1 MTLLMHLNM
10 KNFCQVENNHAIS
23 NYALIASLSVDFDN
37 GFTAITGETGAGKSI
52 LLGALGFVLGNR
64 ADSNILFDETK
75 KCVVEAVFTFNND
88 RLKYF
93 FEENDIDYEDECII
107 RRELNPQKKSRAF
120 VNDTPVSLQVLKELG
135 SHLVDIH
142 SQHDSLLLCNP
153 DFQLALLDD
162 AANNQE
168 LLSEYKKAYKEYT
181 SAKNE
186 LDALRKKALNNID
199 ENDYLKFQLD
209 ELLKSELQDNEY
221 EELAQRIE
229 ILENQEEIS
238 RLLIESTTILE
249 NSDASLLDGI
259 NSLIYNVDK
268 LKKYISELSSMSE
281 RLNSVK
287 IELKDICS
295 DLNDM
300 QDDSQYD
307 ISSLETLQERFDT
320 IQRLMMK
327 HHLNDYSQLLQL
339 REEIRRKVDEFSNID
354 EIVADKEKEVKMM
367 EKSLYQKAKE
377 LNKRR
382 LSAKVIFEKDVTD
395 VIRQLAMPHGVFEIR
410 CESVDELMSNGTD
423 VVTFMFS
430 ANKGYAPENMA
441 KAASG
446 GELSRLMLAIKN
458 IAARN
463 NYIPTLIFDEIDT
476 GVSGEVAS
484 KLGDIMK
491 EIGETLQLVSITHL
505 PQVASKAKHHFF
517 VYKDVVDEKT
527 RSNIRTL
534 TREERVME
542 IAKML
547 SNAEV
552 TEEAKRAAE
561 VLIN

>member
-1 MTLLMHLNM
+1 MLQSLS
-10 KNFCQVENNHAIS
+10 IS
-23 NYALIASLSVDFDN
+23 NYALISSLSVEFDN
-37 GFTAITGETGAGKSI
+37 GFSVITGETGAGKSI

-64 ADSNILFDETK
+64 ADSNILFDDTK
-75 KCVVEAVFTFNND
+75 KCVVEASFILKDNE
-88 RLKYF
+88 RLQSF
-93 FEENDIDYEDECII
+93 FEENDIDFEDECII
-107 RRELNPQKKSRAF
+107 RRELNPQKKSRSF

-153 DFQLALLDD
+153 DFQLSLLDD

-168 LLSEYKKAYKEYT
+168 LLTEYKKSYKEYT

-186 LDALRKKALNNID
+186 LESLRKKALNNID

-209 ELLKSELQDNEY
+209 ELVKSELQDNEY

-238 RLLIESTTILE
+238 RLLNESTMILE
-249 NSDASLLDGI
+249 NSETSVLDGV
-259 NSLIYNVDK
+259 NTLLYNVDK
-268 LKKYISELSSMSE
+268 LKRYISELDSMSE

-295 DLNDM
+295 DLNNL
-300 QDDSQYD
+300 QDDSMD
-307 ISSLETLQERFDT
+307 ISSLETLQERFDV

-339 REEIRRKVDEFSNID
+339 REDIRRKVDEFSNID
-354 EIVADKEKEVKMM
+354 EIVADKEKEVKAM
-367 EKSLYQKAKE
+367 EKTLSQKAKD

-382 LSAKVIFEKDVTD
+382 LSAKVNFEKDVTD
-395 VIRQLAMPHGVFEIR
+395 VIRQLAMPHGIFEIKI
-410 CESVDELMSNGTD
+410 ENTNELTSNGTD

-446 GELSRLMLAIKN
+446 GELSRLMLAIKS
-458 IAARN
+458 IAAKN

-491 EIGETLQLVSITHL
+491 VMGETLQLVSITHL
-505 PQVASKAKHHFF
+505 PQVASKAKNHFF
-517 VYKDVVDEKT
+517 VYKDIVDEKT

-534 TREERVME
+534 TREERIMK

-552 TEEAKRAAE
+552 TAEAMRAAE
-561 VLIN
+561 VLIS

>member
-1 MTLLMHLNM
+1 MLQRLS
-10 KNFCQVENNHAIS
+10 IS
-23 NYALIASLSVDFDN
+23 NYALIASLSIDFDN
-37 GFTAITGETGAGKSI
+37 GFTVITGETGAGKSI

-75 KCVVEAVFTFNND
+75 KCVVEATFVFHNE
-88 RLKYF
+88 RLKPF
-93 FEENDIDYEDECII
+93 FEENDIDYDDECII
-107 RRELNPQKKSRAF
+107 RRELTPQKKSRAF
-120 VNDTPVSLQVLKELG
+120 INDTPVSLQILKELG
-135 SHLVDIH
+135 SQLVDIH

-162 AANNQE
+162 AANNSE
-168 LLSEYKKAYKEYT
+168 LLAEYKKAYKEYT
-181 SAKNE
+181 SAKNK

-209 ELLKSELQDNEY
+209 ELVKSELQDNEY

-238 RLLIESTTILE
+238 RLLNESTMILE
-249 NSDASLLDGI
+249 NSETSVLDGV
-259 NSLIYNVDK
+259 NTLLYNVDK
-268 LKKYISELSSMSE
+268 LRRYISELDSMSE

-295 DLNDM
+295 DLNNL
-300 QDDSQYD
+300 QDDSMD

-327 HHLNDYSQLLQL
+327 HHLNDYSQLIQL
-339 REEIRRKVDEFSNID
+339 REEIRCKVDEFSNID
-354 EIVADKEKEVKMM
+354 EIVADKEKEVRAM
-367 EKSLYQKAKE
+367 EKTLRQKANE

-382 LSAKVIFEKDVTD
+382 LSAKNFFEKDVTD
-395 VIRQLAMPHGVFEIR
+395 VIRQLAMPHGVFEIKM
-410 CESVDELMSNGTD
+410 ENANELTSNGTD

-484 KLGDIMK
+484 KLGDIMN
-491 EIGETLQLVSITHL
+491 EMGESLQLVSITHL

-534 TREERVME
+534 TREERIME

-552 TEEAKRAAE
+552 TAEAMRAAE

>member
-1 MTLLMHLNM
+1 MLHKLS
-10 KNFCQVENNHAIS
+10 IS

-410 CESVDELMSNGTD
+410 CESVDELTSNGTD

-505 PQVASKAKHHFF
+505 PQVASKAKNHFF

>member
-1 MTLLMHLNM
+1 MLQKLS
-10 KNFCQVENNHAIS
+10 IS
-23 NYALIASLSVDFDN
+23 NYALIASLSIDFDN

-327 HHLNDYSQLLQL
+327 HHLNDYSQLLQP

-395 VIRQLAMPHGVFEIR
+395 VIRQLAMPYGVFEIR
-410 CESVDELMSNGTD
+410 CESVDELTSNGTD

>member
-1 MTLLMHLNM
+1 MLQSLS
-10 KNFCQVENNHAIS
+10 IS
-23 NYALIASLSVDFDN
+23 NYALISSLSVEFDN
-37 GFTAITGETGAGKSI
+37 GFSVITGETGAGKSI

-64 ADSNILFDETK
+64 ADSNILFDDTK
-75 KCVVEAVFTFNND
+75 KCVVEASFILKDNE
-88 RLKYF
+88 RLQSF
-93 FEENDIDYEDECII
+93 FEENDIDFEDECII
-107 RRELNPQKKSRAF
+107 RRELNPQKKSRSF

-153 DFQLALLDD
+153 DFQLSLLDD

-168 LLSEYKKAYKEYT
+168 LLSEYKKSYKEYS

-186 LDALRKKALNNID
+186 LESLRKKALNNID

-209 ELLKSELQDNEY
+209 ELVKSELQDNEY

-238 RLLIESTTILE
+238 RLLNESTMILE
-249 NSDASLLDGI
+249 NSETSVLDGV
-259 NSLIYNVDK
+259 STLLYNVDK
-268 LKKYISELSSMSE
+268 LKCYISELDSMSE

-295 DLNDM
+295 DLNNL
-300 QDDSQYD
+300 QDDSMD
-307 ISSLETLQERFDT
+307 ISSLETLQERFDV

-339 REEIRRKVDEFSNID
+339 REDIRRKVDEFSNID
-354 EIVADKEKEVKMM
+354 EIVADKEKEVKAI
-367 EKSLYQKAKE
+367 EKTLSQKAKE

-382 LSAKVIFEKDVTD
+382 LSAKVNFEKDVTD
-395 VIRQLAMPHGVFEIR
+395 VIRQLAMPHGVFEIKI
-410 CESVDELMSNGTD
+410 ENTNELTSNGTD

-446 GELSRLMLAIKN
+446 GELSRLMLAIKS
-458 IAARN
+458 IAAKN

-491 EIGETLQLVSITHL
+491 VMGETLQLVSITHL
-505 PQVASKAKHHFF
+505 PQVASKAKNHFF
-517 VYKDVVDEKT
+517 VYKDIVDEKT

-534 TREERVME
+534 SHEERIME

-552 TEEAKRAAE
+552 TAEAMRAAE
-561 VLIN
+561 VLIS

>member
-1 MTLLMHLNM
+1 MLHKLS
-10 KNFCQVENNHAIS
+10 IS
-23 NYALIASLSVDFDN
+23 NYALIASLSVGFDN

-142 SQHDSLLLCNP
+142 SKHDSLLLCNP

>member
-1 MTLLMHLNM
+1 MLQSLS
-10 KNFCQVENNHAIS
+10 IS
-23 NYALIASLSVDFDN
+23 NYALISSLSVEFDN
-37 GFTAITGETGAGKSI
+37 GFSVITGETGAGKSI

-64 ADSNILFDETK
+64 ADSNILFDDTK
-75 KCVVEAVFTFNND
+75 KCVVEASFILKDNE
-88 RLKYF
+88 RLRFF
-93 FEENDIDYEDECII
+93 FEENDIDFEEECII
-107 RRELNPQKKSRAF
+107 RRELNPQKKSRSF
-120 VNDTPVSLQVLKELG
+120 VNDTPVSLQILKELG

-153 DFQLALLDD
+153 DFQLSLLDD

-168 LLSEYKKAYKEYT
+168 LLTEYKKSYKEYT

-186 LDALRKKALNNID
+186 LESLRKKALNNID

-209 ELLKSELQDNEY
+209 ELVKSELQDNEY

-238 RLLIESTTILE
+238 RLLNESTMILE
-249 NSDASLLDGI
+249 NSETSVLDGI
-259 NSLIYNVDK
+259 NTLLYNVDK
-268 LKKYISELSSMSE
+268 LKRYISELDSMSE

-295 DLNDM
+295 DLNNL
-300 QDDSQYD
+300 QDDSMD
-307 ISSLETLQERFDT
+307 ISSLETLQERFDV

-339 REEIRRKVDEFSNID
+339 REDIRRKVDEFSNID
-354 EIVADKEKEVKMM
+354 EIVADKEKEVKAM
-367 EKSLYQKAKE
+367 EKALSQKAKE

-395 VIRQLAMPHGVFEIR
+395 VIRQLAMPHGVFEIKI
-410 CESVDELMSNGTD
+410 ENTNELTSNGTD

-446 GELSRLMLAIKN
+446 GELSRLMLAIKS
-458 IAARN
+458 IAAKN

-491 EIGETLQLVSITHL
+491 VMGETLQLVSITHL
-505 PQVASKAKHHFF
+505 PQVASKAKNHFF
-517 VYKDVVDEKT
+517 VYKDIVDEKT

-534 TREERVME
+534 NREERIME

-552 TEEAKRAAE
+552 TAEAMRAAE
-561 VLIN
+561 VLIS

>member
-1 MTLLMHLNM
+1 MLQKLS
-10 KNFCQVENNHAIS
+10 IS

-168 LLSEYKKAYKEYT
+168 LLSEYKKAYKEYI

-295 DLNDM
+295 DLNDL

-339 REEIRRKVDEFSNID
+339 REDIRRKVDEFSNID
-354 EIVADKEKEVKMM
+354 EIVADKEKEVKAM

-410 CESVDELMSNGTD
+410 CESVDELSSNGTD

>member
-1 MTLLMHLNM
+1 MLHKLS
-10 KNFCQVENNHAIS
+10 IS

-162 AANNQE
+162 AADNQE

-410 CESVDELMSNGTD
+410 CESVDELSSNGTD